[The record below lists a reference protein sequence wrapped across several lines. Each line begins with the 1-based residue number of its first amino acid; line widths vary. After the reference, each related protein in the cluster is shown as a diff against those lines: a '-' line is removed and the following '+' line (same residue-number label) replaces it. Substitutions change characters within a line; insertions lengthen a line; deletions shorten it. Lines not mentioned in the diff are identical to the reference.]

1 MSRRFSP
8 VGCFMLLCVLT
19 APGAATAEAS
29 GIGDLGVHAQ
39 NIPRAVAGGHNP
51 HVVAGAGVQAPSQLN
66 PNTRSIQPGG
76 ADESTAIKSPKTA
89 IVVNASRRSAAAQG
103 RR

>member
-1 MSRRFSP
+1 MSRRFSS

-29 GIGDLGVHAQ
+29 GIGAHLGVHAQ

-51 HVVAGAGVQAPSQLN
+51 HV
-66 PNTRSIQPGG
+66 GG
-76 ADESTAIKSPKTA
+76 
-89 IVVNASRRSAAAQG
+89 
-103 RR
+103 